1 MILPTIVLNGFQV
14 LTDQGALQARAI
26 LRSKYAA
33 ASYGDPNLYWLPLVP
48 VTGIASRIAE
58 EIVEAEEA
66 SGNAIVVY
74 ESATS
79 LSQFRVVSSK
89 EQLNEARA
97 GSDAA
102 ILSIPASMVDML
114 TPPGSYAPPAGS
126 IPPGTIS
133 KASGSGGSANWVPL
147 VILGG
152 VVVLVTAAVAFWPS
166 RRG

>member
-1 MILPTIVLNGFQV
+1 MVLPTVVLSGLQV

-26 LRSKYAA
+26 LRAKYAG
-33 ASYGDPNLYWLPLVP
+33 ASYSDANLYVLSDARMTGGWLN
-48 VTGIASRIAE
+48 AE
-58 EIVEAEEA
+58 EVAEAAETR
-66 SGNAIVVY
+66 GQAIVVY
-74 ESATS
+74 EGATS
-79 LSQFRVVSSK
+79 LSALRVVSSK